1 MEQSARGAPETQA
14 AEAVVRVSHTY
25 RGVAALL
32 GVLMALASTWAAALT
47 VSAPAN
53 ADPGSDR
60 VYVGAYLKDVQDIDV
75 AAETFTVDVY
85 LWLRWTNPA
94 INPPATLEV
103 MNSSG
108 FQNTTTSSTGGVA
121 PQMLYD
127 TPVDMPDGSKYM
139 LMRYQGVFSR
149 KLALRDYP
157 FDTQMLR
164 VVFKD
169 ARADIR
175 KLNFVP
181 DTNPISINRSLL
193 TTIPGYSLGTPRLS
207 IIDHRYE
214 TNFGDIR
221 VPPDGVPFSCVAI
234 DLPVKRNV
242 LPYIV
247 KLFVPIFIVILITA
261 LIFVLPARLEEARAG
276 IGITALLTIIAL
288 QWSTE
293 GDLPSVE
300 YLTMLDVIYILSMI
314 YIAAATGYSVLA
326 SRRNHHERSP
336 ALTATLDRRVG
347 LISLATYA
355 ALVIITVFLH
365 IHNAPPADHFFH

>member
-1 MEQSARGAPETQA
+1 M
-14 AEAVVRVSHTY
+14 SHTY
-25 RGVAALL
+25 RGPVALVT
-32 GVLMALASTWAAALT
+32 VLMALASAWTISLMLP
-47 VSAPAN
+47 APAA
-53 ADPGSDR
+53 ADPGADQ
-60 VYVGAYLKDVQDIDV
+60 VFVGAYVKDVQDIDV
-75 AAETFTVDVY
+75 TGESFTVDVY
-85 LWLRWTNPA
+85 LWLRWTNPN

-103 MNSSG
+103 MNSNG

-121 PQMLYD
+121 PKMLYD
-127 TPVDMPDGSKYM
+127 APIDLPDGSKYM

-149 KLALRDYP
+149 KLMLRDYP

-169 ARADIR
+169 ERADTR
-175 KLNFVP
+175 KLNYVP
-181 DTNPISINRSLL
+181 DTRPISINRSLL
-193 TTIPGYSLGTPRLS
+193 NTIPGYSLGTPELS

-214 TNFGDIR
+214 TNFGDTR
-221 VPPDGVPFSCVAI
+221 TPPDGVPFSCIAI

-247 KLFVPIFIVILITA
+247 KLFLPIFIVVLITA

-276 IGITALLTIIAL
+276 IGITALLSIIAL

-300 YLTMLDVIYILSMI
+300 YLTMLDVIYILSMA

-326 SRRNHHERSP
+326 SRRNHHEKAP
-336 ALTATLDRRVG
+336 ALTAALDRRVG
-347 LISLATYA
+347 ALSLAVYA
-355 ALVIITVFLH
+355 ALVVLTIYLH
-365 IHNAPPADHFFH
+365 IHNAPPATHFFH

>member
-1 MEQSARGAPETQA
+1 
-14 AEAVVRVSHTY
+14 
-25 RGVAALL
+25 
-32 GVLMALASTWAAALT
+32 MALASAWAAALT
-47 VSAPAN
+47 LPASAG
-53 ADPGSDR
+53 ADPSADQ
-60 VYVGAYLKDVQDIDV
+60 VIVGAYVKDVQDIDV
-75 AAETFTVDVY
+75 AAESFTVDIY
-85 LWLRWTNPA
+85 LWLRWRNPS
-94 INPPATLEV
+94 INPPATLEA

-121 PQMLYD
+121 PKMLYD
-127 TPVDMPDGSKYM
+127 APVDMPDGSKYM

-149 KLALRDYP
+149 KLMLQDYP

-164 VVFKD
+164 VVLKD
-169 ARADIR
+169 ERADIS

-181 DTNPISINRSLL
+181 DTKPISINRSLMN
-193 TTIPGYSLGTPRLS
+193 TIPGYSLRHTDVVDHRSSIRDQLRETPR
-207 IIDHRYE
+207 H
-214 TNFGDIR
+214 
-221 VPPDGVPFSCVAI
+221 PPEGVPFSCIAI

-300 YLTMLDVIYILSMI
+300 YLTMLDVIYILSMV
-314 YIAAATGYSVLA
+314 YMRRGDRVLGLRQPTESPRTGPRSH
-326 SRRNHHERSP
+326 SRAR
-336 ALTATLDRRVG
+336 
-347 LISLATYA
+347 
-355 ALVIITVFLH
+355 
-365 IHNAPPADHFFH
+365 PPGRPEPPLPPMPRWWR

>member
-1 MEQSARGAPETQA
+1 
-14 AEAVVRVSHTY
+14 
-25 RGVAALL
+25 
-32 GVLMALASTWAAALT
+32 MALAATWATALT
-47 VSAPAN
+47 MPAPAT
-53 ADPGSDR
+53 AEPGADR
-60 VYVGAYLKDVQDIDV
+60 VFVGAYVKDVQDIDV
-75 AAETFTVDVY
+75 AGESFTVDVY
-85 LWLRWTNPA
+85 LWLRWTNPN

-103 MNSSG
+103 MNSNG

-121 PQMLYD
+121 PKMLYD
-127 TPVDMPDGSKYM
+127 APVDLPDGSKYM

-149 KLALRDYP
+149 KLMLRDYP

-169 ARADIR
+169 ERADVR
-175 KLNFVP
+175 RLNFVP
-181 DTNPISINRSLL
+181 DTKPISINRSLL
-193 TTIPGYSLGTPRLS
+193 NTIPGYSLGTATLS
-207 IIDHRYE
+207 IIDHSYE

-221 VPPDGVPFSCVAI
+221 VSPEGVPYSCIAI

-247 KLFVPIFIVILITA
+247 KLFVPIFIVVLITA

-276 IGITALLTIIAL
+276 IGITALLSIIAL

-300 YLTMLDVIYILSMI
+300 YLTMLDVIYILSMV

-326 SRRNHHERSP
+326 SRRNHHERAP
-336 ALTATLDRRVG
+336 ALTAALDRRVG
-347 LISLATYA
+347 LVSLAAYG
-355 ALVIITVFLH
+355 ALVALTIFLH
-365 IHNAPPADHFFH
+365 IHNAPPATHFFH

>member
-1 MEQSARGAPETQA
+1 
-14 AEAVVRVSHTY
+14 
-25 RGVAALL
+25 
-32 GVLMALASTWAAALT
+32 
-47 VSAPAN
+47 
-53 ADPGSDR
+53 
-60 VYVGAYLKDVQDIDV
+60 
-75 AAETFTVDVY
+75 
-85 LWLRWTNPA
+85 
-94 INPPATLEV
+94 
-103 MNSSG
+103 
-108 FQNTTTSSTGGVA
+108 
-121 PQMLYD
+121 ML
-127 TPVDMPDGSKYM
+127 
-139 LMRYQGVFSR
+139 Q
-149 KLALRDYP
+149 DYP

-169 ARADIR
+169 AHADVR
-175 KLNFVP
+175 TLNFVP
-181 DTNPISINRSLL
+181 DTRPISINRSLL
-193 TTIPGYSLGTPRLS
+193 NTIPGYSLGTPTLS

-214 TNFGDIR
+214 TNFGDTR
-221 VPPDGVPFSCVAI
+221 VPADGVPFSCIAI
-234 DLPVKRNV
+234 DLPVKRNA

-336 ALTATLDRRVG
+336 ALTAGLDRRVG
-347 LISLATYA
+347 LISLGTYA
-355 ALVIITVFLH
+355 ALVALTIFLH
-365 IHNAPPADHFFH
+365 LHNAPPATQFFH